1 MVRTTPRFVHLP
13 THVPS
18 IQLDWF
24 FVTPATAEQ
33 TTAEQTSSESSETT
47 EAWIVNPA
55 GPLVGDVAV
64 RGSKNAVTKHL
75 VAAMLGDT
83 PSTVSNCPEIGDV
96 DITAQML
103 ESLGCVIERSNGD
116 AIVDSRPLS
125 SSEVPLTFS
134 GMNRIPILMVGP
146 LLHRTGQAFVPLVGG
161 DDIGSRPLDFH
172 VNALEKMGAEV
183 EITSEGLHAKAG
195 QLRGAHI
202 ELPYPSV
209 GATETVLLTASMANG
224 RTVLDGGALE
234 PEVIELALFLQRMGA
249 HIEMHP
255 NRRYIIDGVPKLSG
269 AAHRLKGDRI
279 EAFSYLVAGLITG
292 GQVTVHGCSQDR
304 LVTAIS
310 TLSRMGAEFEI
321 TDSSVSARADHLTAG
336 AVETDTHPGFM
347 TDWQS
352 PMVALFTQCEGMS
365 VMYETVYENRFTYV
379 PALRKMG
386 ADIQPYNIPLGSG
399 HSRFVGSSTACS
411 VVVKGGAPLI
421 GTDVVVPDIR
431 GGFAYVLAAAAATGT
446 TTITGTHHLD
456 RGYNHAIPNFK
467 GLGLDIER
475 VLVPKPAEDAV

>member
-1 MVRTTPRFVHLP
+1 MTKPDTTS
-13 THVPS
+13 T
-18 IQLDWF
+18 
-24 FVTPATAEQ
+24 E
-33 TTAEQTSSESSETT
+33 T
-47 EAWIVNPA
+47 EAWIVNPT
-55 GPLVGDVAV
+55 GPLVGDVTV

-75 VAAMLGDT
+75 VASLLGNS
-83 PSTVSNCPEIGDV
+83 PSTIANCPDIGDV
-96 DITAQML
+96 DITIKML
-103 ESLGCVIERSNGD
+103 EALGCEVERSNGD
-116 AIVDSRPLS
+116 AVVDARPLTNS
-125 SSEVPLTFS
+125 RVPLTFS

-146 LLHRTGQAFVPLVGG
+146 LLHRVGEAFVPLVGG

-172 VNALEKMGAEV
+172 VDALEKMGADIQ
-183 EITSEGLHAKAG
+183 ITDEGLEAKAG
-195 QLRGAHI
+195 RLRGAHI

-209 GATETVLLTASMANG
+209 GATETVLLTASMAEG

-255 NRRYIIDGVPKLSG
+255 NRRYIIDGVSELSG
-269 AAHRLKGDRI
+269 ATHKLKGDRI

-321 TDSSVSARADHLTAG
+321 TDKTVSAKAKRLEPAT
-336 AVETDTHPGFM
+336 VETDTHPGFM

-352 PMVALFTQCEGMS
+352 PMVALLTQCEGLS

-379 PALRKMG
+379 PALNKMG
-386 ADIQPYNIPLGSG
+386 AQIQPYNTPLGSIQG
-399 HSRFVGSSTACS
+399 RFVGSSTPCS
-411 VVVKGGAPLI
+411 VVVRGKTQLI

-431 GGFAYVLAAAAATGT
+431 GGFAYVLAAAAAEGA

-456 RGYNHAIPNFK
+456 RGYNRPIENFTD
-467 GLGLDIER
+467 LGLDVKR
-475 VLVPKPAEDAV
+475 ATVPTPGS